1 MVYST
6 SWWLFE
12 WLDEHIM
19 KKKSIFDWVI
29 GIGIVLVVVL
39 MIGGCTSYKINLYK
53 RKYPGTT
60 TFDYFM
66 DDKK

>member
-1 MVYST
+1 
-6 SWWLFE
+6 
-12 WLDEHIM
+12 M